1 LLNQPSY
8 LERSPFKILASIS
21 LEGHLLLLSGWLAWT
36 VDGYDYFSVSLT
48 AKLLAKEFDK
58 EVKAI
63 VSEHRVP
70 GSRHGGAVLTLRRVL
85 DDSHHPDSFVSVSG
99 SRDFR

>member
-1 LLNQPSY
+1 MSSSAYLREPQLLLQLLSH
-8 LERSPFKILASIS
+8 LSRLKRSPFKILRSIS

-48 AKLLAKEFDK
+48 AKLLAKQFDK

-63 VSEHRVP
+63 VSE
-70 GSRHGGAVLTLRRVL
+70 
-85 DDSHHPDSFVSVSG
+85 
-99 SRDFR
+99 